1 MSPNTPTR
9 TPIRARPAAPSA
21 TSAWQASGR
30 SRATLPPQAISTE
43 VLAEKYAKG
52 GETTLDQVRQRVARA
67 LAAAEPPEQR
77 AAWEAKFLD
86 AQRRGFVPAGRI
98 NSAAGTPLAATL
110 INCFVQP
117 VGDSIS
123 QPEEGF
129 AGIYTALTE
138 AAETMRRGGGVGYD
152 FSRIRPAGAWVAPTQ
167 SSASGPVSYMRVF
180 DRSCE
185 TVESAG
191 SRRGAQMAVLRCDHP
206 DIETFIRAKDSG
218 DLRNFNISVGVTDEF
233 MQAVVDDGEIS
244 LVHKAEPGPALKRP
258 HAPAAPSLPPEGAGS
273 TGGGPASTQPAGA
286 HRRADGLW
294 VYRTL
299 RARVLWDEI
308 MRSTYDHA
316 EPGVL
321 FLDRINQ
328 DNNLGY
334 CETIA
339 ATNPCVTADTWVM
352 TSEGA
357 RQVQQLLGQ
366 PFVALVDGKPY
377 RTESAGFFAT
387 GSKPVFQLT
396 TREGPSLRLTVDHL
410 VRRVTR
416 KTRYLVESAWVPAG
430 QLLPGDELVLH
441 NHRAAAGWDGAHTE
455 AEGYL
460 VGLLIGDG
468 TLKADKAVLSAWA
481 PELRAVGG
489 APHAVMHS
497 ASGILRAAEAAAMT
511 LPHRADFRGWQRA
524 VDGRGEFRLAS
535 GALRRLALEL
545 GMAPGRKTI
554 TPAIEA
560 GSSDFCRG
568 LLRGLFDA
576 DGSVQGSQDKGVS
589 VRLTQSDAAL
599 LESAQRLLLRLGVAS
614 TIYRNRRPAGLAL
627 LPDGRGGQR
636 EYPQQASHELVI
648 SGDNLAVFADRIG
661 FEDDAKAGRLQDLL
675 AAYRRTLNRE
685 RFTATVESV
694 VPAGVEAV
702 YDVTVEHVHAFDAN
716 GLMAHNC
723 GEQPLPP
730 YGCCCLG
737 SVDLTHFVQRPFE
750 PDAAFDED
758 SFAEVCAVATRM
770 LDNVLDV
777 TVWPLPQQQAEA
789 MAKRRVGLGFTG
801 LGDALV
807 MLGLR
812 YDTEP
817 ARSMAAGISAA
828 MRDAAYGA
836 SADLAAERGAFP
848 LFNADLY
855 LSRGAFASRLPPAL
869 KDKIRAQGLRNSH
882 LLSIA
887 PTGTISLA
895 FADNASNGIEPAFS
909 WSYTRKKREPDN
921 SFKHYAV
928 EDHAWRLYR
937 HLKGADAP
945 LTDAFV
951 TALEMSAEAHGAM
964 VAAVAPYIDTSIS
977 KTVNVPA
984 DYPYEDFQGLYLQAW
999 RSGLKGL
1006 ATYRPNAVLGSV
1018 LSVDPAPAA
1027 MAPAAAQAATVSE
1040 AAPAVGLQPAPLPAT
1055 TLLADGT
1062 NQRLRLDRLP
1072 APVLASL
1079 RWPSRPELPGGNP
1092 AWSYLIQHPHG
1103 DFSLFVGELPAEAG
1117 PGLGLFAQNLP
1128 FEVWVNGAEQPRGI
1142 GAMAKTL
1149 SMDMRTHDAAWL
1161 RLKLDALATVSEER
1175 AFEMPFPP
1183 SGEKRLFPGVV
1194 AATAAV
1200 IRWRCEQLGALQE
1213 GGPTPVLDAM
1223 FSRDE
1228 PRTGTAGTLAWAV
1241 DVDNHGTGES
1251 FTVTLKEVAL
1261 PGPDGGG
1268 SNRQPG
1274 QAAAYV
1280 TRPCAIGFS
1289 GNYPRA
1295 LDGLARLLSLDMRV
1309 MDPAWIGM
1317 KLRKLLNVGEPLG
1330 HFMAPVP
1337 GERRQQTWPSTVAYI
1352 ARLVIHRYAMLG
1364 VLDEHG
1370 FPLNEM
1376 GILASPLAKP
1386 AGMVA
1391 PGQPVAAELS
1401 AGPGTMAGKPCPEC
1415 GNHTL
1420 IHKDGCEFCT
1430 ACGFVGQCG

>member
-1 MSPNTPTR
+1 MNDNTPTR
-9 TPIRARPAAPSA
+9 APGRTRAATTQTAAAAAAPSR
-21 TSAWQASGR
+21 AS
-30 SRATLPPQAISTE
+30 LPPQVISAE

-52 GETTLDQVRQRVARA
+52 DEATLDDVRRRVARA
-67 LAAAEPPEQR
+67 LAEAEAPGQR

-152 FSRIRPAGAWVAPTQ
+152 FSRIRPHGAWVAPTQ

-206 DIETFIRAKDSG
+206 DVQAFIRAKDAG
-218 DLRNFNISVGVTDEF
+218 DLRNFNISVGITDAF
-233 MQAVVDDGEIS
+233 MQAVVDDGDFA
-244 LVHKAEPGPALKRP
+244 LVHKAEPGPTLK
-258 HAPAAPSLPPEGAGS
+258 ASGA
-273 TGGGPASTQPAGA
+273 QL
-286 HRRADGLW
+286 RDDGLW

-299 RARVLWDEI
+299 RARTLWDQI

-352 TSEGA
+352 TADGA
-357 RQVQQLLGQ
+357 RQVAQLVGQ
-366 PFVALVDGKPY
+366 PFVALIDGKPY

-387 GSKPVFQLT
+387 GSKPVFSLRT
-396 TREGPSLRLTVDHL
+396 CEGHALRLTADHP

-430 QLLPGDELVLH
+430 QLQPGDEVLLN
-441 NHRAAAGWDGAHTE
+441 NHRAAHGWDGANTE
-455 AEGYL
+455 GEGYL
-460 VGLLIGDG
+460 LGLLIGDG
-468 TLKADKAVLSAWA
+468 TRKADNAVLSAWA

-489 APHAVMHS
+489 APHAVVHS
-497 ASGILRAAEAAAMT
+497 ASGILRAAEAAAMA
-511 LPHRADFRGWQRA
+511 LPHRTDFRGWQHA
-524 VDGRGEFRLAS
+524 GEGRGEFRLAS
-535 GALRRLALEL
+535 AAVRRLALSM
-545 GMAPGRKTI
+545 GMAAGRKTI
-554 TPAIEA
+554 TPAMESA
-560 GSSDFCRG
+560 SSDFCKG

-576 DGSVQGSQDKGVS
+576 DGSVQGSHDEGIS
-589 VRLTQSDAAL
+589 VRLTQVDL
-599 LESAQRLLLRLGVAS
+599 RVLESAQRLLLRLGVAS
-614 TIYRNRRPAGLAL
+614 TVHRDRRPAGMAW
-627 LPDGRGGQR
+627 LPDGRSQQR
-636 EYPQQASHELVI
+636 EYPPQAVHELAI
-648 SGDNLAVFADRIG
+648 AGDNLAEFAERVG
-661 FEDDAKAGRLQDLL
+661 FADDAKAARLEALL
-675 AAYRRTLNRE
+675 AGYGRQLDRE
-685 RFTATVESV
+685 RFLATVEAIT
-694 VPAGVEAV
+694 PDGVEAV
-702 YDVTVEHVHAFDAN
+702 FDVTVEQVHAFDAN
-716 GLMAHNC
+716 GLYVHNC
-723 GEQPLPP
+723 AEQPLPP

-737 SVDLTHFVQRPFE
+737 SVDLTHFVRQPFG
-750 PDAAFDED
+750 PDADFDD
-758 SFAEVCAVATRM
+758 AGFAEVCAVATRM

-789 MAKRRVGLGFTG
+789 RAKRRVGLGFTG

-812 YDTEP
+812 YDTAP
-817 ARSMAAGISAA
+817 ARAMAARISAV

-836 SADLAAERGAFP
+836 SADLGAERGAFP

-855 LSRGAFASRLPPAL
+855 LSRGAFASRLPGPL

-937 HLKGADAP
+937 HLFGVDAP

-951 TALEMSAEAHGAM
+951 TALEMSAEAHAAM
-964 VAAVAPYIDTSIS
+964 VAAVAPFIDTSIS

-984 DYPYEDFQGLYLQAW
+984 DYPYEDFQGLYMQAW
-999 RSGLKGL
+999 KSGLKGL
-1006 ATYRPNAVLGSV
+1006 ATYRPNSVLGSV
-1018 LSVDPAPAA
+1018 LSVDAPF
-1027 MAPAAAQAATVSE
+1027 Q
-1040 AAPAVGLQPAPLPAT
+1040 AAPATTQPAPLQPVA
-1055 TLLADGT
+1055 ADGA

-1079 RWPSRPELPGGNP
+1079 RWPGRPDLPGGNP

-1142 GAMAKTL
+1142 GALAKTL
-1149 SMDMRTHDAAWL
+1149 SMDMRAHDAAWL
-1161 RLKLDALATVSEER
+1161 RLKLDALATVAEER

-1183 SGEKRLFPGVV
+1183 SGEPRLFPGVV

-1213 GGPTPVLDAM
+1213 GGPTPVVDAM
-1223 FSRDE
+1223 FSKDE

-1241 DVDNHGTGES
+1241 DVDNHATGES

-1261 PGPDGGG
+1261 PGPGGADDG
-1268 SNRQPG
+1268 STIN
-1274 QAAAYV
+1274 
-1280 TRPCAIGFS
+1280 RPCAIGFS

-1370 FPLNEM
+1370 FPVQAM
-1376 GILASPLAKP
+1376 GILAAPAAKVATAAP
-1386 AGMVA
+1386 AGGAMPA
-1391 PGQPVAAELS
+1391 PVNLA
-1401 AGPGTMAGKPCPEC
+1401 TMAGKACPEC